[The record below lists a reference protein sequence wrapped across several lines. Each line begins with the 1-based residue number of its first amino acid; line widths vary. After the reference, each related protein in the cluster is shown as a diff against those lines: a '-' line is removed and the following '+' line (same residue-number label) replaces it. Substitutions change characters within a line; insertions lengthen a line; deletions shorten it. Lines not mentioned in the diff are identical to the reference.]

1 MLSLASIIEDDNK
14 TKEEIEAEERARIAA
29 GNFGVVAGTLI
40 GIAMEKMKNNEPSEN
55 EYEEAYEY
63 ENIENDEAE
72 ESAGFD
78 ISM

>member
-29 GNFGVVAGTLI
+29 GNFGAVAGTLI
-40 GIAMEKMKNNEPSEN
+40 GIAMEKMKNNEPDEN
-55 EYEEAYEY
+55 EYEEAYED
-63 ENIENDEAE
+63 ENIENDEEE

-78 ISM
+78 MIM

>member
-29 GNFGVVAGTLI
+29 GNFGAVAGTLI
-40 GIAMEKMKNNEPSEN
+40 GIAMEKMKNNEPDEN
-55 EYEEAYEY
+55 EYEEAYED
-63 ENIENDEAE
+63 ENIENDEEE